1 MFKAEQCGFPARCAA
16 LLKLCSQQCGV
27 EVGRPV
33 AVWQCGEVGRPPL
46 ISHRF
51 NSIRR
56 RVVTMLMV
64 AVVIIV
70 NIETKRRFSDGGAS

>member
-1 MFKAEQCGFPARCAA
+1 MFNEEQCGFPTRCAA

-46 ISHRF
+46 ISF

-56 RVVTMLMV
+56 RIVTMLMV

-70 NIETKRRFSDGGAS
+70 NIETKRRCSAS